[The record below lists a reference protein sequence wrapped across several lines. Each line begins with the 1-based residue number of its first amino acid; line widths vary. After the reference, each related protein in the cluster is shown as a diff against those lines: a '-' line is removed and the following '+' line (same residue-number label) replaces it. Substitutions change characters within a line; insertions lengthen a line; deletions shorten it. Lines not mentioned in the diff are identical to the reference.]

1 MSLGITNS
9 NDFETEKA
17 RLGIIPTP
25 PTAEVI
31 DINRGRGNTKE
42 VPEVIREIIAEE
54 AIINGNTD
62 QIAKRFGISKSSVD
76 AYKHGATSTATYN
89 EPNEKLKKANDELR
103 GLISTS
109 ARLKLLEALAEM
121 TPERISKAKIRDIAA
136 ITKDL
141 SAVARDMDSIQQPG
155 NNNGIQ
161 VTVYAPRLREEAEFE
176 VITVNE

>member
-1 MSLGITNS
+1 MPLGITNS
-9 NDFETEKA
+9 NDFEAEKA
-17 RLGIIPTP
+17 KLGIIPP
-25 PTAEVI
+25 PTAEII

-42 VPEVIREIIAEE
+42 TPEIIREIISEK
-54 AIINGNTD
+54 AIIEGNTG
-62 QIAKRFGISKSSVD
+62 QIAKQFGVSKSSVD

-89 EPNEKLKKANDELR
+89 KDHEPLKKANDELR
-103 GLISTS
+103 NVIATS

-141 SAVARDMDSIQQPG
+141 SAVARDMDSVNQG
-155 NNNGIQ
+155 ATNNGVQ
-161 VTVYAPRLREEAEFE
+161 VTVYAPRLREEGEFE